1 MGLEEEGL
9 RVICIPGERLVLGLT
24 RLLRGGMGRVS
35 TKSTMIWDGLQELTS
50 HPEHAPHR
58 KVDKV
63 VLAAGSQSE
72 DKIKTALLAPAIIY
86 GAGRGPDKK
95 KTFPMFGGFL
105 QHRKVFGVGKGEN
118 IWHYVHVQDLS
129 AIYLRLVDLAVT
141 DAGSAGCWNE
151 GGYYLAENGF
161 YVTREM
167 LQLAAKIGYEKGFL
181 ESSEAVFLSPEAADE
196 LLPYSSIVLG
206 VESRG
211 MAYRARKLLGW
222 KPRMSSFEDEIG
234 NAFDAEARN
243 MT

>member
-161 YVTREM
+161 YVTR
-167 LQLAAKIGYEKGFL
+167 
-181 ESSEAVFLSPEAADE
+181 
-196 LLPYSSIVLG
+196 
-206 VESRG
+206 
-211 MAYRARKLLGW
+211 
-222 KPRMSSFEDEIG
+222 
-234 NAFDAEARN
+234 
-243 MT
+243 